1 MKKVISYLPMM
12 AVVVLILAVSY
23 IGGLQEKKTA
33 ETGTSYGQQISDL
46 YIK

>member
-1 MKKVISYLPMM
+1 MEMLKNKYTILLVI
-12 AVVVLILAVSY
+12 LILGVAV

>member
-1 MKKVISYLPMM
+1 MKKIISYLPMI

-33 ETGTSYGQQISDL
+33 ELDIQNGQNTSVYL
-46 YIK
+46 NK